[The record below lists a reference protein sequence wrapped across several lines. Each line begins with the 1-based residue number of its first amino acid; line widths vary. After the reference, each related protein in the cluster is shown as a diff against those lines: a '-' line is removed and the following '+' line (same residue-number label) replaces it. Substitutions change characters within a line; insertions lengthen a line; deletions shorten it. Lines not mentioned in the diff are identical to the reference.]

1 MISLY
6 DYERGHHMYIISLS
20 IWSVT
25 SQHHI
30 IEKLLEIDVDRHCF
44 VWLRSLLRTNQPVS
58 QSVTL
63 FKTILQLPLFLTVIM
78 TW

>member
-30 IEKLLEIDVDRHCF
+30 IEKLLEIDVDRH
-44 VWLRSLLRTNQPVS
+44 
-58 QSVTL
+58 
-63 FKTILQLPLFLTVIM
+63 
-78 TW
+78 